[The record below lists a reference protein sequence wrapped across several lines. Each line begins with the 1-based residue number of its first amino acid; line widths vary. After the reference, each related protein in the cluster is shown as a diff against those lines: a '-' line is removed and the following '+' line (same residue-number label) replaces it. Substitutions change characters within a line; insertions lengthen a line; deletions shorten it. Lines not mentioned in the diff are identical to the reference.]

1 MRNQDPPTEDEETSM
16 TRLGMASG
24 ETRTE
29 KVQFCEPN
37 SGRRKEDRRQRMT
50 FGMTG
55 LMILFLLM
63 TLLLIVIHL
72 LVLLQLLSMMLILLR
87 SMLGRRLTIQ
97 LASLQIR
104 SPQLIALS
112 ATLLLP

>member
-1 MRNQDPPTEDEETSM
+1 M

-24 ETRTE
+24 ETRTK

-37 SGRRKEDRRQRMT
+37 SGRRKGRSTRKNDIRNDRIDDPLPLDDSPT
-50 FGMTG
+50 HCHSSAGT
-55 LMILFLLM
+55 
-63 TLLLIVIHL
+63 TSK
-72 LVLLQLLSMMLILLR
+72 LLSMVLILLR

-112 ATLLLP
+112 VTLLLP